1 MPPPHPAR
9 LAMMSPRRAQTMFS
23 GPPSTASFME
33 RELMD
38 PHNVM
43 ESGSTLNG
51 LRDQSLDTTLD
62 FLKQPVDMGVR
73 PPAPSR
79 PIIPPLPRPTPL
91 TCLCV
96 RGQTSI
102 MAVEY
107 DGGVIV
113 GADSRTS
120 TGAPAVAPPSA
131 ARPLPLPS
139 PPPLLDT
146 RRRQS
151 GQLHTVALVAQACTS
166 PTACRTRLPVW
177 TRGSSFAGRDL
188 RRTLRRCPIT

>member
-1 MPPPHPAR
+1 
-9 LAMMSPRRAQTMFS
+9 MMSPRRAQTMFS

-79 PIIPPLPRPTPL
+79 PIIPPPLPDD
-91 TCLCV
+91 
-96 RGQTSI
+96 S
-102 MAVEY
+102 
-107 DGGVIV
+107 
-113 GADSRTS
+113 ADL
-120 TGAPAVAPPSA
+120 AFVCA
-131 ARPLPLPS
+131 ARHPLWRLS
-139 PPPLLDT
+139 T
-146 RRRQS
+146 
-151 GQLHTVALVAQACTS
+151 TVA
-166 PTACRTRLPVW
+166 
-177 TRGSSFAGRDL
+177 
-188 RRTLRRCPIT
+188 

>member
-9 LAMMSPRRAQTMFS
+9 LTIMSPRRAQTMFS

-38 PHNVM
+38 PHNIM

-79 PIIPPLPRPTPL
+79 PVIP
-91 TCLCV
+91 
-96 RGQTSI
+96 
-102 MAVEY
+102 
-107 DGGVIV
+107 
-113 GADSRTS
+113 
-120 TGAPAVAPPSA
+120 PPSA
-131 ARPLPLPS
+131 QHSAHLAIVCAARHPS
-139 PPPLLDT
+139 W
-146 RRRQS
+146 
-151 GQLHTVALVAQACTS
+151 
-166 PTACRTRLPVW
+166 RLS
-177 TRGSSFAGRDL
+177 TMGA
-188 RRTLRRCPIT
+188 